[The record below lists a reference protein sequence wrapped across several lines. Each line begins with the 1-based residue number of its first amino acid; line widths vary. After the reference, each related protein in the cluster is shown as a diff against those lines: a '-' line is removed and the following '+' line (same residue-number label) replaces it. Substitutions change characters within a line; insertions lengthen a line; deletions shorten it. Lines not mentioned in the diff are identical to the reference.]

1 MNGLDPVAI
10 SGIAGAVVAVIGVV
24 LGKLVVSARKKVK
37 NLSDQGQ
44 KSFGFHGTLAAVT
57 DLIDDVIEST
67 YTLSMDLLTEKFKDG
82 KLTSEEISEITAKIK
97 AHVMEL
103 INERAKS
110 DLTFVAD
117 DVEKFIQLKVQVAI
131 TRWLKK

>member
-1 MNGLDPVAI
+1 MFGLDPVAV
-10 SGIAGAVVAVIGVV
+10 SGIAGVVVAVIGMV
-24 LGKLVVSARKKVK
+24 LGKLALSARRKVK
-37 NLSDQGQ
+37 DLSDQGQ

-82 KLTSEEISEITAKIK
+82 KLTSDEISEITVKIK

-103 INERAKS
+103 INERAKG